1 MGMPVAIVAAHP
13 DDEILGLALL
23 LPKLRRQFDV
33 IHVTD
38 GAPRSGADAQRA
50 GCSTWREY
58 ADLRRQEFARALA
71 ATGGT
76 DGDTLCLDCPD
87 QQAAFRIADHAARL
101 AAIFKDNSPSLVF
114 THAYEGGH
122 PDHDAT
128 AAAVHAAVPLANLRC
143 TVIEFAAYHAGAEGM
158 ECECFLHH
166 PADVLPRPLSEQ
178 ARHWKRGV
186 LDCYGSQAPV
196 LAQFPLRF
204 EPLRPA
210 PRYDFTRAP
219 HEGPLYYER
228 FDWGVQPDEWRG
240 LAQRAFRELGI
251 SCVC

>member
-1 MGMPVAIVAAHP
+1 MDMPVAIVAAHP

-38 GAPRSGADAQRA
+38 GAPRSGGDAQQA
-50 GCSTWREY
+50 GCPTWREY
-58 ADLRRQEFARALA
+58 ADLRRREFARALA
-71 ATGGT
+71 AAGGT
-76 DGDTLCLDCPD
+76 DGATLCLDCPD
-87 QQAAFRIADHAARL
+87 QQAAFHIADHASRL
-101 AAIFKDNSPSLVF
+101 AAMLAARCPSLVF

-122 PDHDAT
+122 PDHDAA
-128 AAAVHAAVPLANLRC
+128 AAAVHAAVSLAKLPC
-143 TVIEFAAYHAGAEGM
+143 TVIEFAGYHAGVQGM

-166 PADVLPRPLSEQ
+166 PADVLPRPISEP
-178 ARHWKRGV
+178 ARQWKREV
-186 LDCYGSQAPV
+186 LDCYRSQARV

-219 HEGPLYYER
+219 HEGRLYYER
-228 FDWGVQPDEWRG
+228 FDWGLQPDEWRR
-240 LAQRAFRELGI
+240 LAQRAFLELGI